1 MVNSVP
7 CHGSSTLEPG
17 LLHDGG
23 SKPRFES
30 SSQIT
35 VRLSGFWSTRMQR
48 RCLAAGFLCL
58 TRLLKDPVL
67 CLRQAINRLQYS
79 TLSASPAVTRPQA
92 HSAHSLECVVSKAA
106 SIRTNGWY
114 RRIYLGKVW
123 NSHRQ
128 LQNSSCESRPNE
140 MSWPL
145 AIVQRPS
152 PLHALSNVVY
162 LAIYPD
168 FVSN

>member
-48 RCLAAGFLCL
+48 RCLVAGFLCL
-58 TRLLKDPVL
+58 TRLLKGPIL
-67 CLRQAINRLQYS
+67 CLRQAIIRLQYS

-92 HSAHSLECVVSKAA
+92 LSAHSFECVVARPLQFA
-106 SIRTNGWY
+106 RTAGTDVYTWAKFGTVIANCK
-114 RRIYLGKVW
+114 IPAVKV
-123 NSHRQ
+123 
-128 LQNSSCESRPNE
+128 
-140 MSWPL
+140 
-145 AIVQRPS
+145 VQMRCRGRWR
-152 PLHALSNVVY
+152 
-162 LAIYPD
+162 
-168 FVSN
+168 